1 MKAIRRW
8 ISFVLGIVLVA
19 GCASQKPTDKPYY
32 ENLAVHRPTVEV
44 VAETTYKDT
53 TTQSPAATV
62 VTPTYHVNQR
72 VDAVLDSI
80 NRYNQVRKFVD
91 GYTIQI
97 YSGQNREEAMEAKKK
112 MTGELSQ
119 YTANLQYQQP
129 KFRVTVGKY
138 FTKLEAHTDLVKLR
152 KNFSA
157 AILVPEKIPVR

>member
-1 MKAIRRW
+1 MKASGRFIH
-8 ISFVLGIVLVA
+8 FVTIFILAA

-32 ENLAVHRPTVEV
+32 ENLSAHRPKVEV
-44 VAETTYKDT
+44 SETPYKDT

-62 VTPTYHVNQR
+62 VAPTYHVNQK